1 MPLLALEADWGAQ
14 RIKEFTRKSYLAK
27 DSIIT
32 FKLSWMFL

>member
-1 MPLLALEADWGAQ
+1 MQLLALETDWGVQ
-14 RIKEFTRKSYLAK
+14 KIKEFTRNSYLAK